1 MILAMQRDWSEWHRA
16 YDMPGSPLAQRLAA
30 VQGAIGAAL
39 SAAPPGPIRVVSMC
53 AGEARDLLGVLR
65 DHPRAGDVTGRLV
78 ELDPG
83 LAAIAR
89 SNAPAGIDVLVG
101 DAGLAGSY
109 ADAVPADLVLACG
122 VFGNITNK
130 DLANTVR
137 SLPMLCAARAI
148 AIWTRHRRPPDLT
161 PAILDWFVDAGFE
174 PVAFSSPAEY
184 VFSVGTQRFVGTP
197 QSLRSDARF
206 FEFVG
211 YNTLSESCA
220 DCGFIYA
227 QTREELLA
235 WLRSD
240 LDAFVARFEGI
251 DASRVRLRPDPD
263 TWSPLE
269 YACHVRDV
277 LRVMA
282 ERIELAQRE
291 FEPTFTPMR
300 RDERVV
306 EDRYNEQDPAVVAL
320 EIAKAG
326 DALVGQLQSLDDA
339 GWARRGTYNYPEP
352 ALRDVTWITANTV
365 HELYHHRRD
374 LNPWRTCVR
383 NPR

>member
-16 YDMPGSPLAQRLAA
+16 YDIPGSPLAQRLVT
-30 VQGAIGAAL
+30 VQDAIAGAL
-39 SAAPPGPIRVVSMC
+39 TAAPPGPIRVVSMC
-53 AGEARDLLGVLR
+53 AGEGRDLLGVLR

-78 ELDPG
+78 ELDPD

-89 SNAPAGIDVLVG
+89 SSALAGIEVLVS
-101 DAGLAGSY
+101 DAGLAPAY
-109 ADAVPADLVLACG
+109 AGAVPADLVLVCG
-122 VFGNITNK
+122 VFGNITDD
-130 DLANTVR
+130 DLENTVR
-137 SLPMLCAARAI
+137 SLPMLCAPGAT

-161 PAILDWFVDAGFE
+161 PSILQWFVDAGFE

-197 QSLRSDARF
+197 VTLQPDARF

-211 YNTLSESCA
+211 YDTLSESCA

-227 QTREELLA
+227 QTRTELLA
-235 WLRSD
+235 WLQSD
-240 LDAFVARFEGI
+240 IGAFVARFEDI
-251 DASRVRLRPDPD
+251 DASRARVRPEPD

-277 LRVMA
+277 LRVMR

-291 FEPTFTPMR
+291 FEAAFTPMR

-306 EDRYNEQDPAVVAL
+306 EERYNEQDPTVVAK
-320 EIAKAG
+320 EITEAG
-326 DALVGQLQSLDDA
+326 SALVAQLRSLDDA
-339 GWARRGTYNYPEP
+339 GWARRGTYSYPQP
-352 ALRDVTWITANTV
+352 ALRDITWITANTV

-374 LNPWRTCVR
+374 LGT
-383 NPR
+383 

>member
-1 MILAMQRDWSEWHRA
+1 MILAMERDWSEWHRA
-16 YDMPGSPLAQRLAA
+16 YDIPGSPLALRLVA
-30 VQGAIGAAL
+30 VQAAIAGALTAA
-39 SAAPPGPIRVVSMC
+39 APGPIQVISMC
-53 AGEARDLLGVLR
+53 AGEGRDLLGVLR
-65 DHPRAGDVTGRLV
+65 DHSRASDVTGRLV
-78 ELDPG
+78 ELDPD

-89 SNAPAGIDVLVG
+89 SNAPSGIDVLVG
-101 DAGLAGSY
+101 DAGLASSY
-109 ADAVPADLVLACG
+109 AGAVPADVVLVCG
-122 VFGNITNK
+122 VFGNITN
-130 DLANTVR
+130 DNLENTVR
-137 SLPMLCAARAI
+137 SLPTLCAPGATV
-148 AIWTRHRRPPDLT
+148 IWTRHRRPPDLT
-161 PAILDWFVDAGFE
+161 PSIFQWFVEAGFE
-174 PVAFSSPAEY
+174 SVAFMSPAEE
-184 VFSVGTQRFVGTP
+184 VFSVGTQRFVATP
-197 QSLRSDARF
+197 QPFEPDARL

-211 YNTLSESCA
+211 YDTLSESCA

-227 QTREELLA
+227 QTRTELLA

-240 LDAFVARFEGI
+240 VDAFVARFEGI
-251 DASRVRLRPDPD
+251 DAARVRVRPAPD

-306 EDRYNEQDPAVVAL
+306 EDRYNEQDPTVVAK
-320 EIAKAG
+320 EITQAG
-326 DALVGQLQSLDDA
+326 HVLVAQLRSLDDA

-352 ALRDVTWITANTV
+352 ALRDITWITANTV

-374 LNPWRTCVR
+374 LTP
-383 NPR
+383 